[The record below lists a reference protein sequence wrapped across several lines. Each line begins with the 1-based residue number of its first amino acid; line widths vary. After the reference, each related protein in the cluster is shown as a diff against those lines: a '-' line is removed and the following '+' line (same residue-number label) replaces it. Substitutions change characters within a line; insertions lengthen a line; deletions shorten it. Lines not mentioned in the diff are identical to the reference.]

1 MLTIGKEAE
10 TWKVHSVLERRAA
23 ERPDHPVMHWDG
35 RDYSYA
41 AINREANRVAAGLEA
56 RGIEPGAR
64 VAVMMQNTPAHVF
77 VWFATAKLGIV
88 EVPINTAY
96 RGDILV
102 HIVTTARATAMVM
115 DAEFLPVV
123 ARIADRC
130 PGLQTFVVEGGDIEG
145 ARRMLPG
152 VVLSLDDVAAGNGAD
167 RARAV
172 EATTTACIMFTS
184 GTTGPSKGVVINN
197 HFELSFAVI
206 FNEIVSLRADDV
218 TYNFLPFFHIAGK
231 FILLGTMLAD
241 CQMLLRPRFSAAQF
255 WPDVRAHGA
264 TVTVAVGGIC
274 HMLYAAPRR
283 PDDANNPLRMIY
295 SVPNPH
301 DVREDFLARFGL
313 QLTEGYG
320 STEAN
325 IVVYSRPGE
334 ATPKGAA
341 GRAAPYYEVAIVD
354 EMGRPAPSG
363 TSGEIVVRP
372 RHPFILM
379 AGYDSLPEATL
390 AAFRNLWFHSGDR
403 GHMDDAGY
411 LYFHDRMKDAIRR
424 RGENISS
431 FEVERIVNKHPDV
444 AETAAIAVAADV
456 GEDEVKVVVVR
467 TPGADMT
474 EEALLRHCAAEMPY
488 FMVPRFI
495 EFRAD
500 LPRTPTQK
508 VRKVA
513 LRAEGITAATWDR
526 EAAGFKV
533 TRDGLARGG

>member
-1 MLTIGKEAE
+1 MLTIGENPEA
-10 TWKVHSVLERRAA
+10 WLVHRILEKRAA
-23 ERPDHPVMHWDG
+23 ERPEHPMMHWDG
-35 RDYSYA
+35 RDYSYT
-41 AINREANRVAAGLEA
+41 AINRAANRIAASLAA

-64 VAVMMQNTPAHVF
+64 IAVMIKNTPAHVF
-77 VWFATAKLGIV
+77 VWFATAKRGVV

-96 RGDILV
+96 RGDILA
-102 HIVTTARATAMVM
+102 HIVNSARVTAMVL
-115 DAEFLPVV
+115 DAEFVPVV
-123 ARIADRC
+123 ARITGQC
-130 PGLQTFVVEGGDIEG
+130 PGLATFIIDDGGLEE
-145 ARRMLPG
+145 ARRALPG
-152 VVLSLDDVAAGNGAD
+152 AVLALDELAAGDGAD
-167 RARAV
+167 VVRTV
-172 EATTTACIMFTS
+172 EATTVACIMFTS

-206 FNEIVSLRADDV
+206 FNQIVSLDARDV
-218 TYNFLPFFHIAGK
+218 TYNVLPFFHIAGK

-241 CQMLLRPRFSAAQF
+241 CRMVLRPRFSVAQF

-274 HMLYAAPRR
+274 HMLYAAPPR
-283 PDDANNPLRMIY
+283 PDDADNPLRMIY
-295 SVPNPH
+295 AVPNPH
-301 DVREDFLARFGL
+301 DVREDFLARFDL

-325 IVVYSRPGE
+325 IVAYTRPEE

-341 GRAAPYYEVAIVD
+341 GRAAPQYEIRIVD
-354 EMGRPAPSG
+354 EMDREVPPDR
-363 TSGEIVVRP
+363 SGEIVVRAK
-372 RHPFILM
+372 HPYILM
-379 AGYDSLPEATL
+379 EGYDGLPEATL

-403 GHMDDAGY
+403 GHIDEAGY

-467 TPGADMT
+467 NPGAT
-474 EEALLRHCAAEMPY
+474 LSEEALLRHCVAEMPY

-495 EFRAD
+495 EFKAD

-508 VRKVA
+508 VRKVE

-526 EAAGFKV
+526 EAADFKV
-533 TRDGLARGG
+533 TRDGLTRSP

>member
-1 MLTIGKEAE
+1 MLTIGKDPE
-10 TWKVHSVLERRAA
+10 TWLVHRVLEQRAA

-35 RDYSYA
+35 QNYTYA
-41 AINREANRVAAGLEA
+41 AINREANRIAAGLSA
-56 RGIEPGAR
+56 RGIEPGHR
-64 VAVMMQNTPAHVF
+64 FAVMMQNVPAHVF
-77 VWFATAKLGIV
+77 VWFATAKLGVV

-96 RGDILV
+96 RGDILT
-102 HIVTTARATAMVM
+102 HIVTSARVTAMVL
-115 DAEFLPVV
+115 DAEFVPVV

-130 PGLQTFVVEGGDIEG
+130 PGLGTFIVAGGDLED
-145 ARRMLPG
+145 ARRTLPG
-152 VVLSLDDVAAGNGAD
+152 VVLSLEDVATGDGTD
-167 RARAV
+167 ETRAV

-197 HFELSFAVI
+197 HFELSFAVV
-206 FNEIVSLRADDV
+206 FNEIVSLGAEDV

-231 FILLGTMLAD
+231 FIMLGTMLAD
-241 CQMLLRPRFSAAQF
+241 CRMLLRPRFSAGRF
-255 WPDVRAHGA
+255 WPDVRAHGV
-264 TVTVAVGGIC
+264 TVTVGVGGIC
-274 HMLYAAPRR
+274 HMLYAEPPR
-283 PDDANNPLRMIY
+283 PDDADNPLRMIY

-301 DVREDFLARFGL
+301 EVQEEFLERFDL

-325 IVVYSRPGE
+325 IVVYTRPDE
-334 ATPKGAA
+334 ATPKGTA

-354 EMGRPAPSG
+354 GMDRPVPPG
-363 TSGEIVVRP
+363 TSGEIVVRAK
-372 RHPFILM
+372 HPYILM
-379 AGYDSLPEATL
+379 TGYDGLPEATL

-403 GHMDDAGY
+403 GHMDEAGF
-411 LYFHDRMKDAIRR
+411 LFFHDRMKDAIRR

-431 FEVERIVNKHPDV
+431 FEVERTVNKHPDV
-444 AETAAIAVAADV
+444 AETAAIAVPADV
-456 GEDEVKVVVVR
+456 GEDEVKVAVVR
-467 TPGADMT
+467 NPGAALT

-508 VRKVA
+508 VRKVV
-513 LRAEGITAATWDR
+513 LREEGITAATWDR

-533 TRDGLARGG
+533 TRDGLARRR

>member
-1 MLTIGKEAE
+1 MLTIGKEPE
-10 TWKVHSVLERRAA
+10 TWLVHRVLEQRAA
-23 ERPDHPVMHWDG
+23 ERPEYPVMHWSG
-35 RDYSYA
+35 LDYSYA
-41 AINREANRVAAGLEA
+41 AINREANRIAAGLEA
-56 RGIEPGAR
+56 RGIEPGQR
-64 VAVMMQNTPAHVF
+64 CAVMMQNSPAHVF
-77 VWFATAKLGIV
+77 VWFATAKLGVV

-96 RGDILV
+96 RGDILT
-102 HIVTTARATAMVM
+102 HIVTSARVTAMVL
-115 DAEFLPVV
+115 DAEFVPVV

-130 PGLQTFVVEGGDIEG
+130 PGLGTFIVSGGDLED
-145 ARRMLPG
+145 ARRTLPG
-152 VVLSLDDVAAGNGAD
+152 VVLSLDELGTGDGAD
-167 RARAV
+167 VERGV
-172 EATTTACIMFTS
+172 EATATACIMFTS

-197 HFELSFAVI
+197 HFELSFAVV
-206 FNEIVSLRADDV
+206 FNEIVALRADDV

-231 FILLGTMLAD
+231 FITLGTMLAG
-241 CQMLLRPRFSAAQF
+241 CRMLLRPRFSASQF

-264 TVTVAVGGIC
+264 TVTVGVGGIC
-274 HMLYAAPRR
+274 HMLWAEPRQ
-283 PDDANNPLRMIY
+283 PDDADNPLRMIY

-301 DVREDFLARFGL
+301 EVREQFLERFDL

-325 IVVYSRPGE
+325 IVVYTRPDE
-334 ATPKGAA
+334 ATPKGTA
-341 GRAAPYYEVAIVD
+341 GRAAPYYEVAIFD
-354 EMGRPAPSG
+354 EMDRPVPPG
-363 TSGEIVVRP
+363 TSGEIVVRA
-372 RHPFILM
+372 RHPYILM
-379 AGYDSLPEATL
+379 EGYDGLPEATL

-403 GHMDDAGY
+403 GHMDENGF
-411 LYFHDRMKDAIRR
+411 LFFHDRMKDAIRR

-444 AETAAIAVAADV
+444 AETAAIAVPAEV

-467 TPGADMT
+467 NPGTKLT

-508 VRKVA
+508 VRKVV
-513 LRAEGITAATWDR
+513 LREEGITAATWDR

-533 TRDGLARGG
+533 TRDGLKRRL

>member
-1 MLTIGKEAE
+1 MLTIGKNPEA
-10 TWKVHSVLERRAA
+10 WLVHRVLEQRVA

-35 RDYSYA
+35 RDYTYA
-41 AINREANRVAAGLEA
+41 AINREANRVAAGLAA

-64 VAVMMQNTPAHVF
+64 VAVMMQNTPPHVF
-77 VWFATAKLGIV
+77 VWFATAKLGVV

-96 RGDILV
+96 RGDILT
-102 HIVTTARATAMVM
+102 HIVTSAQATAMVL
-115 DAEFLPVV
+115 DAEFVPVV

-130 PGLQTFVVEGGDIEG
+130 PTLGTFIMAGGDVED
-145 ARRMLPG
+145 ARRALPG
-152 VVLSLDDVAAGNGAD
+152 VVLSLDDVAEGDGAD
-167 RARAV
+167 APRSV

-206 FNEIVSLRADDV
+206 FNEIVSLGRDDV

-241 CQMLLRPRFSAAQF
+241 CRMLLRPRFSAGRF
-255 WPDVRAHGA
+255 WPDVREHGV
-264 TVTVAVGGIC
+264 TVTVGVGGIC
-274 HMLYAAPRR
+274 HMLWAEPRK
-283 PDDANNPLRMIY
+283 PDDADNPLRMIY

-301 DVREDFLARFGL
+301 DVRDDFLKRFGL
-313 QLTEGYG
+313 ELTEGYG

-325 IVVYSRPGE
+325 IVVYTRPGE
-334 ATPKGAA
+334 PTPRGTA

-354 EMGRPAPSG
+354 EMDRPMPPG
-363 TSGEIVVRP
+363 TSGEIVVRAK
-372 RHPFILM
+372 HPFILM
-379 AGYDSLPEATL
+379 EGYDGLPEATL
-390 AAFRNLWFHSGDR
+390 AAFRNLWFHSCDR
-403 GHMDDAGY
+403 GHMDEAGF
-411 LYFHDRMKDAIRR
+411 LFFHDRMKDAIRR

-431 FEVERIVNKHPDV
+431 FEVERIVNKHADI
-444 AETAAIAVAADV
+444 AETAAIAVGAEV

-467 TPGADMT
+467 KPGAALT
-474 EEALLRHCAAEMPY
+474 EEALLRHCVDEMPY

-508 VRKVA
+508 VRKVV
-513 LRAEGITAATWDR
+513 LREDGITPATWDR

-533 TRDGLARGG
+533 TRDGLTRSL

>member
-1 MLTIGKEAE
+1 MLTIGRDQEA
-10 TWKVHSVLERRAA
+10 WLVHRVLEQRAT
-23 ERPDHPVMHWDG
+23 ERPDHPVMHFDG

-41 AINREANRVAAGLEA
+41 AINREANRIAAGLA
-56 RGIEPGAR
+56 AHGIEPGAR
-64 VAVMMQNTPAHVF
+64 CAVMMQNTPEHVF
-77 VWFATAKLGIV
+77 AWFATAKLGVV

-96 RGDILV
+96 RGDILT
-102 HIVTTARATAMVM
+102 HIVGSAQASAMVL
-115 DAEFLPVV
+115 DAEFVPVV

-130 PGLQTFVVEGGDIEG
+130 PSLGTFIVAGGDIEDT
-145 ARRMLPG
+145 RRALPG
-152 VVLSLDDVAAGNGAD
+152 VVLSLDEVATGDGAD
-167 RARAV
+167 APRAV

-197 HFELSFAVI
+197 HFELSFAVV
-206 FNEIVSLRADDV
+206 FNEIVSLGADDV

-241 CQMLLRPRFSAAQF
+241 CRMLLRPRFSVARF
-255 WPDVRAHGA
+255 WPDVRAHGV
-264 TVTVAVGGIC
+264 TVTVGVGGIC
-274 HMLYAAPRR
+274 HMLYAEPRQ
-283 PDDANNPLRMIY
+283 PDDADNPLRMIY

-301 DVREDFLARFGL
+301 EVQEEFLERFDL
-313 QLTEGYG
+313 ELTEGYG

-325 IVVYSRPGE
+325 IVVYTRPDE
-334 ATPKGAA
+334 PTPKGTA
-341 GRAAPYYEVAIVD
+341 GRAAPYYEVMIVD
-354 EMGRPAPSG
+354 EMDRPVPPG
-363 TSGEIVVRP
+363 TSGEIVVRA
-372 RHPFILM
+372 RHPHILM
-379 AGYDSLPEATL
+379 EGYDGLPEATL

-403 GHMDDAGY
+403 GHMDENGF
-411 LYFHDRMKDAIRR
+411 LFFHDRMKDAIRR

-444 AETAAIAVAADV
+444 AESAAIAVAADI
-456 GEDEVKVVVVR
+456 GEDEVKIVVVR
-467 TPGADMT
+467 NPDAALT

-513 LRAEGITAATWDR
+513 LRADGVTAATWDR
-526 EAAGFKV
+526 EAAGFRV
-533 TRDGLARGG
+533 NRDGLARRG